1 MYGLSTHIA
10 SLLVQRDCVIVPGF
24 GAFLA
29 NPVSAKL
36 NPVSHKFTPP
46 GRQFSFNAKLNQN
59 DGLLIHSIA
68 QEENEAYDAAKD
80 LVAGEVARWEQELD
94 KNGMVLLEGLG
105 TLHKQAN
112 AGLRFEPEFNP
123 KNALDSFGL
132 HAFHKIPAVKEVQ
145 ETTTAPVEEPVT
157 ESPEVSIAPVQRKTA
172 YWKYAA
178 AALAVPIAGYAF
190 YLATQTT
197 LISGTGTF
205 ALADL
210 NPFSEKIC
218 PEYIQRQDQLSFKTL
233 SLDDSSAL
241 PESTL
246 VLSDEGTAIHI
257 EENKP
262 VAKKAVVTKEAPYH
276 VIAGCFGNI
285 NNAYKLVGMLN
296 SAGYKSAKI
305 LDTNKGLH
313 RVSSG
318 SFSSEAQADMV
329 ADELHESLAPGAW
342 TLKK

>member
-1 MYGLSTHIA
+1 MYGLSSHIV

-29 NPVSAKL
+29 NPISAKL

-68 QEENEAYDAAKD
+68 QEENEAYDDAKD
-80 LVAGEVARWEQELD
+80 LVAGEVARWEQELE

-105 TLHKQAN
+105 ILHKQAN

-132 HAFHKIPAVKEVQ
+132 HAFHKIPVAKEVQ
-145 ETTTAPVEEPVT
+145 ETATTPVEEPIL
-157 ESPEVSIAPVQRKTA
+157 ERPEVSIAPVQRKTA

-218 PEYIQRQDQLSFKTL
+218 PEYIQRKEQLSFTPSLTDDTAELAENTL
-233 SLDDSSAL
+233 L
-241 PESTL
+241 
-246 VLSDEGTAIHI
+246 LSDDATAIGI
-257 EENKP
+257 AENKP
-262 VAKKAVVTKEAPYH
+262 VVKREGANKEAPYH
-276 VIAGCFGNI
+276 VIAGCFGDI

-318 SFSSEAQADMV
+318 SFSSETEADMV